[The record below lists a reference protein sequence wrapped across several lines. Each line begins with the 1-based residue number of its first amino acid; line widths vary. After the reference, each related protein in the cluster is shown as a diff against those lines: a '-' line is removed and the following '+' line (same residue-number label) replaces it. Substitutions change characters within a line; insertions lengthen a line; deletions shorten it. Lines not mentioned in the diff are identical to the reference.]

1 MAGKYTIQHIC
12 TWLDAQCNFAFPN
25 EEIQRLSIDS
35 RNLYEAKNT
44 LFIAIKGDNHNG
56 HNYIPQLVEAGVKNF
71 LISESRYAQ
80 LYEANFI
87 LVPNTLDALQKI
99 AAKHRA
105 QFTIP
110 VVGITGSLGKTVIK
124 EWLAHMLDG
133 SEKVV
138 RSPRSYNSQVGV
150 PLSVWQM
157 QAEHSIALF
166 EAGISM
172 PGEMAKLKNSIE
184 PNVGIFSNLGDPHS
198 ENFENAKHKAI
209 EKAQLFTD
217 CKSIVYCADSTIITE
232 ALDLVCPQVQKI
244 AWGNTTQAS
253 MQLVSKTMGLEQ
265 CEVELLWKEET
276 LRFTIPFSDSASIE
290 NACHCIALLLHLG
303 KAHSEIQLGLMKLN
317 PVAMRLE
324 MKRGMHN
331 ALLINDVYTSDLA
344 SLEIALDVLH
354 RQQKQGEKTLILSD
368 ILQSDK
374 NENDLYSELGL
385 LLKRYNIQ
393 HFIGIGKALER
404 NESHIL
410 IADARFYENT
420 QACLRNLHQ
429 HNFRNQAI
437 LLKGARPFQLEK
449 ISQQLEERLHE
460 TRLEIDLNAVV
471 HNLNYYRSL
480 LSTETKIMAVIKAS
494 SYGSGGVEMAS
505 LLQHQG
511 VDYLAVAFA
520 DEGIE
525 LREAGIRLP
534 IVVLNP
540 ESKTYDH
547 MIRYRLEPEIFSF
560 RVLESFCRHLRD
572 SGSDELPY
580 PVHLKLDT
588 GMNRL
593 GFTEND
599 IESLLYELQLHP
611 EIKVASIF
619 SHLAASEDPM
629 HDVFTQKQIASFG
642 RMSKQIETK
651 LGYVASKHILNSSGI
666 TRHPKGIFD
675 LVRLGIGLHG
685 IGAQPQEQ
693 DRLHPVS
700 TFKSKIVQIK
710 EVPKGESVGYGRM
723 ERMHRNGR
731 IATVCVGYADGLR
744 RSMGNRN
751 SFLMVN
757 GQKASIVGNVCM
769 DVCMIDISEID
780 AHVGD
785 DVLIFGAER
794 PVQGLAKE
802 LRTIAYEVLTS
813 IPQRVKRI
821 YYQE

>member
-1 MAGKYTIQHIC
+1 MEGKYTIHHIC
-12 TWLDAQCNFAFPN
+12 DWLNAQCNFAFPN
-25 EEIQRLSIDS
+25 EEIHRLSIDS

-56 HNYIPQLVEAGVKNF
+56 HNYIPQLIEAGVKNF

-99 AAKHRA
+99 AAQHRA
-105 QFTIP
+105 QFNIP

-124 EWLAHMLDG
+124 EWLAHMLDS

-172 PGEMAKLKNSIE
+172 PGEMAKLKEIIE
-184 PNVGIFSNLGDPHS
+184 PNIGVFSNLGDPHS
-198 ENFENAKHKAI
+198 ENFESHKHKAI

-217 CKSIVYCADSTIITE
+217 CKSIVYCADNNTIAEVLELI
-232 ALDLVCPQVQKI
+232 CPQAQKI
-244 AWGNTTQAS
+244 TWGNTAQAS
-253 MQLVSKTMGLEQ
+253 MCIVSKTMSFDL
-265 CEVELLWKEET
+265 CEIELLWNDEK
-276 LRFTIPFSDSASIE
+276 LFFTIPFSDTASIE

-303 KAHSEIQLGLMKLN
+303 KTQNQIQMGLTKLN

-374 NENDLYSELGL
+374 SENELYRELGL

-404 NESHIL
+404 NESHIQ
-410 IADARFYENT
+410 IADARFYEST

-429 HNFRNQAI
+429 HSFRNQAI

-449 ISQQLEERLHE
+449 ISQRLEERLHE

-480 LSTETKIMAVIKAS
+480 LSKETKIMAVIKAS
-494 SYGSGGVEMAS
+494 SYGSGGIEMAS
-505 LLQHQG
+505 LLQHQRI
-511 VDYLAVAFA
+511 DYLAVAFA

-525 LREAGIRLP
+525 TA
-534 IVVLNP
+534 
-540 ESKTYDH
+540 
-547 MIRYRLEPEIFSF
+547 
-560 RVLESFCRHLRD
+560 
-572 SGSDELPY
+572 
-580 PVHLKLDT
+580 
-588 GMNRL
+588 
-593 GFTEND
+593 
-599 IESLLYELQLHP
+599 
-611 EIKVASIF
+611 
-619 SHLAASEDPM
+619 
-629 HDVFTQKQIASFG
+629 
-642 RMSKQIETK
+642 
-651 LGYVASKHILNSSGI
+651 
-666 TRHPKGIFD
+666 
-675 LVRLGIGLHG
+675 
-685 IGAQPQEQ
+685 
-693 DRLHPVS
+693 
-700 TFKSKIVQIK
+700 
-710 EVPKGESVGYGRM
+710 
-723 ERMHRNGR
+723 
-731 IATVCVGYADGLR
+731 
-744 RSMGNRN
+744 
-751 SFLMVN
+751 
-757 GQKASIVGNVCM
+757 
-769 DVCMIDISEID
+769 
-780 AHVGD
+780 
-785 DVLIFGAER
+785 
-794 PVQGLAKE
+794 
-802 LRTIAYEVLTS
+802 
-813 IPQRVKRI
+813 
-821 YYQE
+821 